1 MATRAGSELANEY
14 IFTDFAIS
22 ETFHSTSGYA
32 LLEGVDENTP
42 VIYYIMRARDP
53 DCITPTY
60 RTWTVVGT
68 PDTDGSLY
76 DGVRCGATP
85 LTDIVVVKKVIT

>member
-1 MATRAGSELANEY
+1 MATRAGSELVNDY
-14 IFTDFAIS
+14 NLIDFAIN
-22 ETFHSTSGYA
+22 ETFHPTTGYA

-60 RTWTVVGT
+60 RTWTVVDN
-68 PDTDGSLY
+68 PDLDGSLY
-76 DGVRCGATP
+76 DGARCGATP
-85 LTDIVVVKKVIT
+85 LTDIVVIKKIIT